1 MKTLVVPTDFSSVSV
16 NALNY
21 AVDMA
26 QAINAG
32 IVVLHVYNVPVSF
45 SDGAVAPVNTI
56 SIDEIKRTNEHR
68 LEEIKINLVKLTAGK
83 IQIYTE
89 ARLGETY
96 DELEQLCRSV
106 EPLAV
111 VMGNHGSTGL
121 ERMIMGSTTLTTIRH
136 LKCPV
141 IVVPPGTTYH
151 GIKRIG
157 LACDFEDVVNST
169 PVEYIKNIVRE
180 FGSELYVLHVRDKQT
195 AEEDTENPAE
205 ATMDT
210 AYLDAML
217 DDVRPTYV
225 QLTGKHV
232 VETINSFAE
241 NNSLDLVMV
250 IPKKHTFIDSLFHKS
265 QSSELIT
272 HAHIPIV
279 SIHE

>member
-32 IVVLHVYNVPVSF
+32 IVLLHVYNIPVSF
-45 SDGAVAPVNTI
+45 TDGLVAPI
-56 SIDEIKRTNEHR
+56 STVSLEEIKRTSEER
-68 LEEIKINLVKLTAGK
+68 LEEIKKNLVTVNSG
-83 IQIYTE
+83 QIEIFTE
-89 ARLGETY
+89 SRLGDTI

-111 VMGNHGSTGL
+111 IMGSHGTTGL
-121 ERMIMGSTTLTTIRH
+121 ERMIMGSTTLTAIRH

-157 LACDFEDVVNST
+157 LACDFENIVQST
-169 PVEYIKNIVRE
+169 PVEYIKNIVKE
-180 FGSELYVLHVRDKQT
+180 FGADLFVLNVQDKK
-195 AEEDTENPAE
+195 EDEDDLDE

-217 DDVRPTYV
+217 EDVRPTYV
-225 QLTGKHV
+225 QLTGKDV
-232 VETINSFAE
+232 VESINSFAE
-241 NNSLDLVMV
+241 NNNLDLVMV
-250 IPKKHTFIDSLFHKS
+250 VPKKHLFIDSLFHKS
-265 QSSELIT
+265 QSRELIT

>member
-32 IVVLHVYNVPVSF
+32 IVLLHVYNVPVAF
-45 SDGAVAPVNTI
+45 TDAPVSPVTVV
-56 SIDEIKRTNEHR
+56 SVEEVKRTAEER
-68 LEEIKINLVKLTAGK
+68 LEEVKKNLVTVTSGS
-83 IQIYTE
+83 IQIFSE
-89 ARLGETY
+89 ARLGDTM
-96 DELEQLCRSV
+96 DELEQLCKSV

-111 VMGNHGSTGL
+111 IMGSHGATGL
-121 ERMIMGSTTLTTIRH
+121 ERMIMGSNTLSAIRH

-157 LACDFEDVVNST
+157 LACDFENVVHST
-169 PVEYIKNIVRE
+169 PVEYIKNLVRE
-180 FGSELYVLHVRDKQT
+180 FGAELYVLNVKDKHEKG
-195 AEEDTENPAE
+195 AVTEPTKE
-205 ATMDT
+205 T
-210 AYLDAML
+210 AYLDAAL
-217 DDVRPTYV
+217 EEIRPAYV
-225 QLTGKHV
+225 QLAGENV

-241 NNSLDLVMV
+241 KNNLDLVMV
-250 IPKKHTFIDSLFHKS
+250 IPKKHQFIDSLFHKS
-265 QSSELIT
+265 KSRELIT